1 MNVFFSDAILNRNT
15 REYILICYY
24 LGLEL
29 LRTGMEVKMKRPYVS
44 RNLVKYEG
52 LEVKNERRRLNIK
65 FSRNL
70 GMKVK
75 IILNSKI

>member
-1 MNVFFSDAILNRNT
+1 
-15 REYILICYY
+15 
-24 LGLEL
+24 
-29 LRTGMEVKMKRPYVS
+29 MEVKMKRPYVS

-65 FSRNL
+65 FTRNL

-75 IILNSKI
+75 SILYSKRPYQILSLCRKDEIIKIGLVIKGRHLA

>member
-1 MNVFFSDAILNRNT
+1 
-15 REYILICYY
+15 
-24 LGLEL
+24 
-29 LRTGMEVKMKRPYVS
+29 MEVKIKKPYVS

-65 FSRNL
+65 FTRNL

-75 IILNSKI
+75 SILNSKIQLNGTLYILIKDVDRRPQEFCSIGLFIF